1 MINARNKRFDS
12 NRKALENE
20 DFEMRYPANLE
31 PYPHHLREVFK
42 HMQQTISA
50 DDLMALQEGQT
61 SDECIINVYF
71 KILEKINMVLLR
83 AQDFLRS
90 IVTKDANTTP
100 QDFEVATQ
108 TVLYC
113 NTSFIR
119 DFKNCVPNDYE
130 SLMNGPETDQK
141 RRFAKILKDVAE
153 HDVVL
158 IPFYPE
164 INNPNESDQTQ
175 TAMLVEL
182 KPRSYQATLYTQ
194 AGNRLSQTTNGEG
207 TPNPTE

>member
-1 MINARNKRFDS
+1 
-12 NRKALENE
+12 
-20 DFEMRYPANLE
+20 
-31 PYPHHLREVFK
+31 
-42 HMQQTISA
+42 
-50 DDLMALQEGQT
+50 
-61 SDECIINVYF
+61 
-71 KILEKINMVLLR
+71 MVLLR

-141 RRFAKILKDVAE
+141 RRFSKILKDVAE